1 MPVLQ
6 NEILLQTIILNLISM
21 KNLIIIVLVLF
32 SPGTQAQ
39 VKDVTIQAS
48 GLTCS
53 MCSNSIFKALKTLD
67 FVEKVD
73 ANIKTSSFG
82 ISFKP
87 GADIDFDKLKA
98 KVEDAGFFVANFT
111 LTYHFD
117 ELAVSNDKHINV
129 GDRVFHFLNVKEA
142 VLSGEKKVRLLDKG
156 FVSAKEFKKNSILT
170 KMACYQ
176 SGEENGKRI
185 FHVTI

>member
-1 MPVLQ
+1 
-6 NEILLQTIILNLISM
+6 M
-21 KNLIIIVLVLF
+21 KKTFVVFAFIF
-32 SPGTQAQ
+32 SAVGVVAQ
-39 VKDVTIQAS
+39 VKNVTIQAS

-73 ANIKTSSFG
+73 ANIKTSSFD

-87 GADIDFDKLKA
+87 GAHVDFDKLKG

-111 LTYHFD
+111 VTYNFD
-117 ELAVSNDKHINV
+117 NLAIANDKHVNV
-129 GDRVFHFLNVKEA
+129 GNSVFHILNVKDG
-142 VLSGEKKVRLLDKG
+142 VLSGEKKIRLLDKG
-156 FVSAKEFKKNSILT
+156 FVSAKEYKKNSSLT
-170 KMACYQ
+170 KMACYK
-176 SGEENGKRI
+176 SGEENQKRV